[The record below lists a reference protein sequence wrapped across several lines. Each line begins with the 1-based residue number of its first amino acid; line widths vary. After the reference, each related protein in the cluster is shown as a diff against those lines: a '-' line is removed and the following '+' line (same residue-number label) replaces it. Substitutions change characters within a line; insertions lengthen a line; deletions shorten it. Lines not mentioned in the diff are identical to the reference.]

1 MSPESIT
8 LLTLAGVVALFV
20 WNRLPVE
27 VVAIGAALVLLATG
41 VLSLPEALAGFG
53 FGETEI
59 DGLVS
64 QGIIER

>member
-41 VLSLPEALAGFG
+41 VLTLP
-53 FGETEI
+53 
-59 DGLVS
+59 
-64 QGIIER
+64 